1 MALNTTVSP
10 SERDRLVMPETPMT
24 VTPKK
29 KKEGFFRG
37 LEELAVSGQ
46 NPRTPDAPKKHD
58 TRSHTENSISK
69 LHKEVEKAHN
79 KLSEN
84 ESHVKEAHK
93 NLNILTRHVQNAHTN
108 IEKNKDSIEEAHD
121 RLDLVNSDVAD
132 AHQRIDR
139 QDGHAEQDKRRFDQL
154 QKEIDRLKDDF
165 YQVAG
170 MVKRDGEATSKAI
183 GVMMKADKAM
193 LGLSRAMQELSLRV
207 SALEETR

>member
-1 MALNTTVSP
+1 MALNTTMSP
-10 SERDRLVMPETPMT
+10 SERDELVMPETPMT

-37 LEELAVSGQ
+37 LEELAVSGP
-46 NPRTPDAPKKHD
+46 NPRTPDAPKKHNI
-58 TRSHTENSISK
+58 RSPTESK
-69 LHKEVEKAHN
+69 LHKAVEKAHDR
-79 KLSEN
+79 LSEN

-93 NLNILTRHVQNAHTN
+93 NLNILTRHVQNAHN
-108 IEKNKDSIEEAHD
+108 KIEKNADSIEEAHD
-121 RLDLVNSDVAD
+121 RLDLVNSDVTS
-132 AHQRIDR
+132 AHERIDR

-154 QKEIDRLKDDF
+154 QKEIDRLKHDF

-193 LGLSRAMQELSLRV
+193 LGLSRAMQELSMRV